1 VIRLFVLDVP
11 EFRPVIE
18 HACRSAQASRKVGD
32 YVEFTSTRAI
42 VIGRRAARVRRAVW
56 FSSVAA
62 LDGGT
67 LARFDSDELRIE
79 PA

>member
-18 HACRSAQASRKVGD
+18 HAGRSAQAVRKVGD
-32 YVEFTSTRAI
+32 YIEFTSTRAI
-42 VIGRRAARVRRAVW
+42 VVGRREARVRRAVW

-62 LDGGT
+62 LDGGR
-67 LARFDSDELRIE
+67 LAQFDADELRIE
-79 PA
+79 PV